1 MNTIENILIQ
11 RGYNKEDAAKVAFD
25 LNNVNDCLKQ
35 ALNKWLVDGTETDYE
50 IAGYSILGLKER
62 FDMTYPAAL
71 LSIDWIIEDS
81 AEAIRCI
88 EKGIR

>member
-50 IAGYSILGLKER
+50 IAGYSI
-62 FDMTYPAAL
+62 
-71 LSIDWIIEDS
+71 
-81 AEAIRCI
+81 
-88 EKGIR
+88 